1 MTKRSTNVIKEYRN
15 FLWLTDKN
23 GKVLNQP
30 EPGWDHA
37 MDAIRYALTSMQR
50 KERTDEKAVEEAAEA
65 YAAFEPKSFEQ
76 EYGAELESSLSFINS

>member
-1 MTKRSTNVIKEYRN
+1 
-15 FLWLTDKN
+15 
-23 GKVLNQP
+23 
-30 EPGWDHA
+30 

-76 EYGAELESSLSFINS
+76 EYGAELESSFVLY